1 MSIRKSSNGNEC
13 PIIFVEQPIMHDF
26 YIDEDVTEKNYVL
39 SKKVKECEQLGFK
52 DIYLIYQEGSMGLDN
67 EATVDGVHYNDLGF
81 QRFAKHML
89 NSIEKFL

>member
-1 MSIRKSSNGNEC
+1 
-13 PIIFVEQPIMHDF
+13 
-26 YIDEDVTEKNYVL
+26 
-39 SKKVKECEQLGFK
+39 
-52 DIYLIYQEGSMGLDN
+52 MGLDN